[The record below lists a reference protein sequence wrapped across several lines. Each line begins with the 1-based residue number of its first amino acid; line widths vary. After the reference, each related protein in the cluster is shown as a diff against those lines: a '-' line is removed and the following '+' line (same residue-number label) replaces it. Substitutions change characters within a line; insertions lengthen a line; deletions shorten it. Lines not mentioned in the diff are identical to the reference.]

1 MIISLLETVGIEV
14 VACYLY
20 PSDLLSIGLTSRQLH
35 NAILV
40 PNVLIKLCIQYQLPI
55 QLGVST
61 NYLVEFI
68 ESHST
73 ADNNSHRSKRELV
86 TYVLKKLHSSQL
98 LLVDT
103 NSIHESEERAK
114 KLLVD
119 EDKSSVSCYAAS
131 DDHRQ
136 QTTTTATT
144 TTATVECHFQSNPTN
159 ISAIAWIDYILNR
172 DACKRYGKDVA
183 NNKFIRDWLMLIL
196 ASLSLQQQ
204 QHQQHQQQRT
214 ENVNSNNIQIWR
226 WGCKHSNLSG
236 KGVSGVG
243 VTIISSSMDDEQQLQ
258 IELRLTRLY

>member
-1 MIISLLETVGIEV
+1 M
-14 VACYLY
+14 
-20 PSDLLSIGLTSRQLH
+20 H
-35 NAILV
+35 
-40 PNVLIKLCIQYQLPI
+40 QYHLPI
-55 QLGVST
+55 KLGVST
-61 NYLVEFI
+61 NYLVELI
-68 ESHST
+68 ESHPT
-73 ADNNSHRSKRELV
+73 ANDNSHRSKRELV

-103 NSIHESEERAK
+103 NSVHESEERAK
-114 KLLVD
+114 KLLID
-119 EDKSSVSCYAAS
+119 EDKSSVLCYAAS

-144 TTATVECHFQSNPTN
+144 TTATAECHFQSNATN

-172 DACKRYGKDVA
+172 DACKRYGKDAA

-196 ASLSLQQQ
+196 SSLSLQQQ
-204 QHQQHQQQRT
+204 QQQRRT

-243 VTIISSSMDDEQQLQ
+243 VMIISSSMDDDASELQQLQ

>member
-14 VACYLY
+14 VACYLH
-20 PSDLLSIGLTSRQLH
+20 PSDLLSIGLTSSQLH
-35 NAILV
+35 DAILV
-40 PNVLIKLCIQYQLPI
+40 PNVLIQLCIQHHLPI
-55 QLGVST
+55 KLGVST

-68 ESHST
+68 ESHPT
-73 ADNNSHRSKRELV
+73 ITNNSRHRSKRELV

-103 NSIHESEERAK
+103 NSVQESEERAK
-114 KLLVD
+114 KLFID

-144 TTATVECHFQSNPTN
+144 TTATVECHFQSNATN
-159 ISAIAWIDYILNR
+159 NFAIAWIDYILNR

-204 QHQQHQQQRT
+204 QHQQRT

-243 VTIISSSMDDEQQLQ
+243 VMISSSMDASELQHLQ
-258 IELRLTRLY
+258 IVLRLTRLY